1 MNHPSDLLMDLVD
14 GSISPEDRGVVD
26 AHLASCA
33 SCRQDVALAVAA
45 RDALRSLPAPDVPL
59 GLGDAAIAEAEQRAR
74 EVAPA
79 VAPLRGRGGRAE
91 APAWYRWAGAA
102 AAAAAILMIVV
113 VALPDVGVD
122 DRSTAETAD
131 AGGEATTVAASG
143 LEVQDVD
150 YDTAAV
156 QALALAYG
164 AGDGRTVPPDAEY
177 ATGAVVPAADTR
189 GFDEALDCVEGAIP
203 DLEGSQPV
211 RLIEARFE
219 GTPAY
224 LAVYLSGPGAGEPAD
239 TATVWVVAR
248 DTCEIVSTTRASL

>member
-1 MNHPSDLLMDLVD
+1 MNHPVDLLVDLVD
-14 GSISPEDRGVVD
+14 GSISSEDRAVVD

-33 SCRQDVALAVAA
+33 TCRQEVALAIVA
-45 RDALRSLPAPDVPL
+45 RDALRSLPAPDVPS
-59 GLGDAAIAEAEQRAR
+59 GLADAALAEAERHAR
-74 EVAPA
+74 EVAPE

-102 AAAAAILMIVV
+102 AAAAALLLVVV
-113 VALPDVGVD
+113 VALPDVGD
-122 DRSTAETAD
+122 DERDVTAESAD
-131 AGGEATTVAASG
+131 VGGEAAPVAASG

-164 AGDGRTVPPDAEY
+164 SGDGRTAAGAEY
-177 ATGAVVPAADTR
+177 ATDATIPAADPG
-189 GFDEALDCVEGAIP
+189 GFGEALACVEGAIP

-211 RLIEARFE
+211 RLIEARFD
-219 GTPAY
+219 GAPAY

-248 DTCEIVSTTRASL
+248 DTCAIVSTTRASL